1 MLRSVD
7 LVAAHGEHVDAHP
20 FRINPVFAERLD
32 SFLFLEKHVS
42 VQGHTSACS
51 YKNKKESSYIG
62 KKQAESHEIV
72 GIYLSGRHEEVYL

>member
-1 MLRSVD
+1 MSGRAD
-7 LVAAHGEHVDAHP
+7 TGIA
-20 FRINPVFAERLD
+20 
-32 SFLFLEKHVS
+32 FLFLAKPAS
-42 VQGHTSACS
+42 VQGLTSACS